1 MAFRWLGAKTQG
13 VERER
18 ELRDAVDRMRETLN
32 VELVLRS
39 ALREAVTL
47 LHASRGMLILRA
59 PLEAPRLFT
68 FAPGD
73 EDVGYARKAL
83 GSEIASLVER
93 AKTVDVVEVDV
104 HDALGRMT
112 LEALGARHVLAT
124 ALRIGEP
131 ADPVLVLSAQSA
143 QFAVDAAD
151 ILPQFAEQAA
161 IALRQ
166 ARLFER
172 LGEQHDEIVRQRDEI
187 ARRGNVIRDIVY
199 ALAHDLRTPLAA
211 ADATMKQALAG
222 AYGELPEEY
231 QEVLRTTLASNDDE
245 RRLLETLLLVARY
258 ESGELST
265 ASEPVDCNA
274 LMLRV
279 AHELRPV
286 AAARGVTLSTHAAQE
301 SLQTRGDPSEL
312 RRAVVNLAANA
323 LAASPP
329 GGNVLIETGGR
340 NGHVVLTV
348 QDDGYGISPEQRT
361 TLFERFAARGPGGG
375 TGLGLYIVRRIAE
388 KHGGSVSYAPRE
400 NKGSTF
406 TLTLRRD
413 EAIPS

>member
-47 LHASRGMLILRA
+47 LHASRGMLILRT

-68 FAPGD
+68 YAAGD
-73 EDVGYARKAL
+73 KDVGYTRKAL
-83 GSEIASLVER
+83 GSEVASLVER
-93 AKTVDVVEVDV
+93 AKAVDIVELDV
-104 HDALGRMT
+104 RDALGRMT
-112 LEALGARHVLAT
+112 LEALGAQRVFAV
-124 ALRIGEP
+124 ALRIGESP
-131 ADPVLVLSAQSA
+131 DPVLILCGQSA
-143 QFAVDAAD
+143 QFAPDAAG
-151 ILPQFAEQAA
+151 ILPRFAEQAA
-161 IALRQ
+161 TALRQ
-166 ARLFER
+166 ARVFEQ

-187 ARRGNVIRDIVY
+187 VRRGDVIRDIVY

-222 AYGELPEEY
+222 AYGQLPERYE
-231 QEVLRTTLASNDDE
+231 EVLRTALASNDDE

-274 LMLRV
+274 LALRV

-286 AAARGVTLSTHAAQE
+286 ADARGVNLSAHASQE
-301 SLQTRGDPSEL
+301 PLHTRGDSSEL

-323 LAASPP
+323 LAAAPP
-329 GGNVLIETGGR
+329 GGNVLIESSSR
-340 NGHVVLTV
+340 NGHVLLTV
-348 QDDGYGISPEQRT
+348 EDDGYGISPEQRT

-388 KHGGSVSYAPRE
+388 KHGGSVSYAPRAS
-400 NKGSTF
+400 KGSTF
-406 TLTLRRD
+406 TLTLQRD
-413 EAIPS
+413 ETLPS

>member
-1 MAFRWLGAKTQG
+1 MAFRWLGAKTQE

-18 ELRDAVDRMRETLN
+18 ELRDAVGRMRETLN

-47 LHASRGMLILRA
+47 LHASRGMLILRT
-59 PLEAPRLFT
+59 PLEVPRLFT
-68 FAPGD
+68 YAVGD
-73 EDVGYARKAL
+73 KDVGYTRKAL

-93 AKTVDVVEVDV
+93 AKAVDVVELDI

-112 LEALGARHVLAT
+112 LEALGAQHVVA
-124 ALRIGEP
+124 AVLRIGEP
-131 ADPVLVLSAQSA
+131 VDPVLVLSAQNA
-143 QFAVDAAD
+143 QLAGDATG
-151 ILPQFAEQAA
+151 ILPRFGEQAA
-161 IALRQ
+161 TALRQ

-172 LGEQHDEIVRQRDEI
+172 LGEQHDEILRQRDEI

-222 AYGELPEEY
+222 AYGELPERY
-231 QEVLRTTLASNDDE
+231 RDVLRTALASNDDE
-245 RRLLETLLLVARY
+245 RRLLETLLLLARY

-265 ASEPVDCNA
+265 ATEPVDCNA
-274 LMLRV
+274 LALRV
-279 AHELRPV
+279 AHELLPV
-286 AAARGVTLSTHAAQE
+286 AEARGVTLRAQTLSE
-301 SLQTRGDPSEL
+301 SLHTRGDASEL

-323 LAASPP
+323 LAAAPP
-329 GGNVLIETGGR
+329 GGNVLIESGAR

-388 KHGGSVSYAPRE
+388 NHGGSVSYAPRE
-400 NKGSTF
+400 EKGSTF
-406 TLTLRRD
+406 TLTLQRD
-413 EAIPS
+413 EAVS